1 MRTLFAVIRTTG
13 PAWDHAK
20 PLRAQNAWTEHA
32 GFMDELAERGF
43 VVLGGP
49 LGDSDDVLLA
59 VDAASEEEVS
69 ATLARDPWSRTGML
83 TTSSVRPWNILLEAK
98 HA

>member
-1 MRTLFAVIRTTG
+1 
-13 PAWDHAK
+13 
-20 PLRAQNAWTEHA
+20 
-32 GFMDELAERGF
+32 MDELAERGF

-59 VDAASEEEVS
+59 VDADSEEEVR
-69 ATLARDPWSRTGML
+69 ATLARDPWSRSGML

-98 HA
+98 H